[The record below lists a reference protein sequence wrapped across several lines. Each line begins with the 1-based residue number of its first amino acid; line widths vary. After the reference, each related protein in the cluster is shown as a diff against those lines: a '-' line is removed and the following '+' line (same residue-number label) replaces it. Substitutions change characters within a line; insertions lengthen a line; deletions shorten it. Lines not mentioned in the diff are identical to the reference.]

1 MLRLQLAKISFRG
14 GNYPNSFPF
23 LAKRLFEASR
33 EKDVNKDSKL
43 FRTSLI
49 GYYPEIFPKWMM
61 QPTSSESVLLLNV
74 PLSDGLR
81 AQCVYFKKSQGR
93 AFWNVLCFTYRADAL
108 SAADAAF
115 LLNDDADVWYDAVC
129 RLDKGEPDL
138 TLPPM
143 SMPPSWDAQS
153 VYAISFLT
161 VAGQLKNGSY
171 NEDWHQWLPPDV
183 SPSAS
188 APKPELPTSVTRIC
202 NPSPKNFLRGVVV
215 GVAVGMAIGM
225 AVGMNV
231 KSHWSKSF
239 FPFAVKHKP
248 ISEPPNP
255 PVCQLPEPPSLQ
267 PITEPQPDRSEN
279 VTSEDEDLHDESP
292 SSVSTS
298 AEDNAEQGTDSIEP
312 IAEASLSQPVDATN
326 QVSITDENSPV
337 HEQEEKDSQQQTDE

>member
-1 MLRLQLAKISFRG
+1 MQLHTERISFIG
-14 GNYPNSFPF
+14 GDCLDAFPR
-23 LAKRLFEASR
+23 LAEHSRKMSLEGSCAAESVLFHS
-33 EKDVNKDSKL
+33 
-43 FRTSLI
+43 SLI
-49 GYYPEIFPKWMM
+49 GRYPRIFPKWRKEL
-61 QPTSSESVLLLNV
+61 PSSESVLLLNV

-81 AQCVYFKKSQGR
+81 AQCVYFKKSLGR
-93 AFWNVLCFTYRADAL
+93 AFWNVLCFTYRADSL
-108 SAADAAF
+108 STADAAS
-115 LLNDDADVWYDAVC
+115 LLNNDADVWYDAVC

-143 SMPPSWDAQS
+143 SMPPSWNAQS

-161 VAGQLKNGSY
+161 AAGQLKNGSY

-183 SPSAS
+183 SSSAS

-298 AEDNAEQGTDSIEP
+298 AEDNAEQGTDSIET